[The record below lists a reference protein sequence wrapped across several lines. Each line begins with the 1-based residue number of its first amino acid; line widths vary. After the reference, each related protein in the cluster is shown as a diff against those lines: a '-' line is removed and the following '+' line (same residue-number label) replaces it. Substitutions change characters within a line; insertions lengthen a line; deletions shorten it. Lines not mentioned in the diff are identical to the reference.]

1 LSEPVTHSAAFI
13 PARLTSVRLPRK
25 LLAPLGS
32 RPALAFLLERVK
44 ASGIETIV
52 VCTTDDPDDDEL
64 ADLARKHRVEC
75 YRGDREDIILRFDEA
90 ARHFSADLIVNVDGD
105 DIFCD
110 PVLIARTAAVL
121 KSGESDF
128 VRWKQLPLG
137 ASPVGFTAA
146 ALSIVRKGKTV
157 STTATGWGRFFTN
170 PGLFRVAELDPPP
183 IEAFSPELRLTL
195 DYPADYM
202 LMQAI
207 EAELTPT
214 DPNFGIDAIVRLVNR
229 KPEML
234 DIVRGLNEAYW
245 ARFEEVAVDPTVIR
259 GRQGIE
265 ES

>member
-1 LSEPVTHSAAFI
+1 MRAAAFI

-25 LLAPLGS
+25 LLAPLGGQ
-32 RPALAFLLERVK
+32 PALAFLIERVK
-44 ASGIETIV
+44 TSGIETV
-52 VCTTDDPDDDEL
+52 VMCTTDDPEDDEL
-64 ADLARKHRVEC
+64 AELAMNQGIEC

-110 PVLIARTAAVL
+110 PGLIARTAAIL
-121 KSGESDF
+121 KAGEVDF

-157 STTATGWGRFFTN
+157 STTATGWGRFFMN

-183 IEAFSPELRLTL
+183 LEAFSPELRLTL
-195 DYPADYM
+195 DYPADYA

-214 DPNFGIDAIVRLVNR
+214 DPNFGVDAIVRLVNR

-234 DIVRGLNEAYW
+234 GIVRGLNEAYW

-259 GRQGIE
+259 GSQGE

>member
-1 LSEPVTHSAAFI
+1 
-13 PARLTSVRLPRK
+13 
-25 LLAPLGS
+25 
-32 RPALAFLLERVK
+32 
-44 ASGIETIV
+44 
-52 VCTTDDPDDDEL
+52 
-64 ADLARKHRVEC
+64 
-75 YRGDREDIILRFDEA
+75 
-90 ARHFSADLIVNVDGD
+90 VNVDGD

-110 PVLIARTAAVL
+110 PSLMARTAAVL
-121 KSGESDF
+121 KAGESDF

-157 STTATGWGRFFTN
+157 STTATGWGRFFMN

-183 IEAFSPELRLTL
+183 MESFSPDLRLTL
-195 DYPADYM
+195 DYPADYA

-214 DPNFGIDAIVRLVNR
+214 DRNFGVDAIVRLVNR

-234 DIVRGLNEAYW
+234 GIVRGLNEAYW